1 LNPEEL
7 IKTIEEH
14 RVWLEF
20 GGRVGQQANLHKAD
34 LRDADLGGVDLYGVD
49 LSEANLARANI
60 RGYFGRS

>member
-20 GGRVGQQANLHKAD
+20 DGWVGQEANLHKAD
-34 LRDADLGGVDLYGVD
+34 LRGADLGGVDLYGVD
-49 LSEANLARANI
+49 LSEAI
-60 RGYFGRS
+60 GP